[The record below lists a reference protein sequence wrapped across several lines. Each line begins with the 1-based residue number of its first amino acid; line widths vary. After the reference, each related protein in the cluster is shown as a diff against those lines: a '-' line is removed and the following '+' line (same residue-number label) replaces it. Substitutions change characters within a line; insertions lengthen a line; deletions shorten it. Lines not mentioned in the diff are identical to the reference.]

1 MGKIE
6 KTVSNQSEYEF
17 IEQEIQADTILPIQ
31 VSKDNGVIPYQVQE
45 IELKDILAKAEKY
58 MPFLSVKDADGLSV
72 SDKIV
77 KIFEFRVPYY
87 VGPLNSYNNTNSW
100 MVRKSDGKITPWN
113 FDNKVDKDASAEKFI
128 RKMTNKC
135 TYLIGE
141 DVLPKHALL
150 YEEFNVLN
158 ELNNVKIGANK
169 MNVELKKDIIENLF
183 KKKKKVT
190 GRNLRE
196 YLKSEGLINDD
207 EEITGFDINFKSSMS
222 SYLDF
227 KKYWEIR
234 LIIIL
239 LRLWWNR

>member
-1 MGKIE
+1 
-6 KTVSNQSEYEF
+6 
-17 IEQEIQADTILPIQ
+17 
-31 VSKDNGVIPYQVQE
+31 
-45 IELKDILAKAEKY
+45 

-72 SDKIV
+72 SDKII

-87 VGPLNSYNNTNSW
+87 VGPLNSYNNTYSW
-100 MVRKSDGKITPWN
+100 MLTKSDGKITPWN

-141 DVLPKHALL
+141 DVLQKHAIL

-183 KKKKKVT
+183 KKIKNVT
-190 GRNLRE
+190 GRNLR
-196 YLKSEGLINDD
+196 
-207 EEITGFDINFKSSMS
+207 
-222 SYLDF
+222 
-227 KKYWEIR
+227 
-234 LIIIL
+234 
-239 LRLWWNR
+239 

>member
-169 MNVELKKDIIENLF
+169 MNVELKKTLSKIC
-183 KKKKKVT
+183 
-190 GRNLRE
+190 
-196 YLKSEGLINDD
+196 LKR
-207 EEITGFDINFKSSMS
+207 KR
-222 SYLDF
+222 
-227 KKYWEIR
+227 R
-234 LIIIL
+234 LQVGI
-239 LRLWWNR
+239 